1 MTKIDTSTQSVLA
14 AIAAQNAWQTS
25 TVLKTPATY
34 DVTASANP
42 VPGNGDTPNQSLKVK
57 HQKAQKNQSR
67 KKFKEPNIARL
78 VTKDGAVSFRVQIRR
93 TVEGEKHSL
102 TKTFKHLPN
111 AKKWR
116 DKKKLEI
123 EVNGF
128 PVEIITSTTIADVI
142 QNRLT
147 RGKDLGRS
155 ALQVLNYIKNDEFG
169 KTRVSTLTQEELCDY
184 ADLLSAGERTPQTVA
199 GYMTHLARTLNW
211 AKDRGALIPI
221 EVVGA
226 AMRTMWEDEVL
237 ARSEER
243 KRRPELWELDKILTA
258 ISNNRRQKIPVAIL
272 VVFAIYSARRLDEI
286 CRLRWEDLQERSSQI
301 LVRDMKHPRQ
311 KKGNDVWCT
320 LPREALAII
329 KAMPRT
335 SEYIFPYNSRSI
347 GTAYRRHRD
356 RVGVVD
362 LRFHDFRHEAISR
375 HFEMG
380 MRAAFVSKISG
391 HKNGGCLYRY
401 EHVEEEGDKFVDWPW
416 LQRAL
421 EMCKALH

>member
-1 MTKIDTSTQSVLA
+1 MTKLNDRARSLLA
-14 AIAAQNAWQTS
+14 SIAAQDDWRPTTTQT
-25 TVLKTPATY
+25 TPLAI
-34 DVTASANP
+34 DITASAN
-42 VPGNGDTPNQSLKVK
+42 SLKGNADK
-57 HQKAQKNQSR
+57 SEQPPKAKPRKATKEKSE
-67 KKFKEPNIARL
+67 KKFKEPNITRL
-78 VTKDGAVSFRVQIRR
+78 VAKDGAVSFRVQIRR

-102 TKTFKHLPN
+102 TKTFRHLSN

-116 DKKKLEI
+116 DKKNLEI

-128 PVEIITSTTIADVI
+128 PVEIITTTTIADVI
-142 QNRLT
+142 QDRLNRSQN
-147 RGKDLGRS
+147 LGRS
-155 ALQVLNYIKNDEFG
+155 TLQVLNYIKNDEFG
-169 KTRVSTLTQEELCDY
+169 KTKASTLTQQELYDY

-199 GYMTHLARTLNW
+199 GYMAQLARTLNW

-221 EVVGA
+221 EVVDA
-226 AMRTMWEDEVL
+226 AMRTMWDDEVL

-243 KRRPELWELDKILTA
+243 KRRPEFRELHEILTA

-286 CRLRWEDLQERSSQI
+286 CRLRWDDLQEKSSQI
-301 LVRDMKHPRQ
+301 LVRDMKHPKQ
-311 KKGNDVWCT
+311 KRGNNVWCA
-320 LPREALAII
+320 LPKEALAII

-335 SEYIFPYNSRSI
+335 SEYIFPYKSRSV
-347 GTAYRRHRD
+347 GTAYRRHRE

-401 EHVEEEGDKFVDWPW
+401 EHVEEEGDKFFDWPW
-416 LQRAL
+416 LQHAL